1 MSILFTVESSKYSI
15 LPKVKKRFDEILF
28 CKNNVIDIQEEL
40 QNLSDSNCSFEKF
53 ITKKQELNHAVT
65 SLYSMIQKLEDMGVM
80 IKSVDEG
87 LLDFPSI
94 RYDEEIWLCWKFGE
108 NQVKFW
114 HGKEEGFMGRKPIP
128 QEGFEYVDDF
138 ADLR

>member
-1 MSILFTVESSKYSI
+1 MSILFTVDQANTI

-128 QEGFEYVDDF
+128 QEGFEYIDDF

>member
-1 MSILFTVESSKYSI
+1 MSILFTVDKANTI
-15 LPKVKKRFDEILF
+15 LPKVKKRFDEILC
-28 CKNNVIDIQEEL
+28 CKNNVMDIQEEL

-53 ITKKQELNHAVT
+53 IKKKQELNHAVT
-65 SLYSMIQKLEDMGVM
+65 SLYNMIQELEDMGIM

-94 RYDEEIWLCWKFGE
+94 RDDEEIWLCWKFGE

-114 HGKEEGFMGRKPIP
+114 HRKDEGFMGRKPIP

>member
-1 MSILFTVESSKYSI
+1 MSILFTIDQANTI

>member
-1 MSILFTVESSKYSI
+1 MYILFTVDQANTI

-53 ITKKQELNHAVT
+53 ITKKQQLNHAVT

>member
-1 MSILFTVESSKYSI
+1 MSILFTVDKANTI
-15 LPKVKKRFDEILF
+15 LPKVKKRFDEILC
-28 CKNNVIDIQEEL
+28 CKNNVMDIQEEL

-53 ITKKQELNHAVT
+53 IKKKQELNHAVT
-65 SLYSMIQKLEDMGVM
+65 ALYNMIQELEDMGIM

-114 HGKEEGFMGRKPIP
+114 HRKEEGFMGRKPIP

>member
-1 MSILFTVESSKYSI
+1 MSILFTVDKANTI
-15 LPKVKKRFDEILF
+15 LPKVKKRFDEILC
-28 CKNNVIDIQEEL
+28 CKNNVMDVQEEL

-53 ITKKQELNHAVT
+53 IKKKQELNHAVT
-65 SLYSMIQKLEDMGVM
+65 SLYNMIQELEDMGIM

-94 RYDEEIWLCWKFGE
+94 RDDEEIWLCWKFGE

-114 HGKEEGFMGRKPIP
+114 HRKEEGFMGRKPIP

>member
-1 MSILFTVESSKYSI
+1 MSILFTVDQANTI

-108 NQVKFW
+108 NKVKFW
-114 HGKEEGFMGRKPIP
+114 HRKEEGFMGRKPIP

>member
-1 MSILFTVESSKYSI
+1 MSILFTVDKANNI
-15 LPKVKKRFDEILF
+15 LPKVKKRFDEILC
-28 CKNNVIDIQEEL
+28 CKNNVMDIQEEL

-53 ITKKQELNHAVT
+53 IKKKQELNHAVT
-65 SLYSMIQKLEDMGVM
+65 SLYNMIQELEDLGIM

-94 RYDEEIWLCWKFGE
+94 RDDEEIWLCWKFGE

-114 HGKEEGFMGRKPIP
+114 HRKEEGFMGRKPIP

>member
-1 MSILFTVESSKYSI
+1 MFTLFTVDKANTI
-15 LPKVKKRFDEILF
+15 LPKVKKRFDEILC
-28 CKNNVIDIQEEL
+28 CKNNVMDIQEEL
-40 QNLSDSNCSFEKF
+40 QNLSDSNCGFEKF
-53 ITKKQELNHAVT
+53 IKKKQELNHAVT
-65 SLYSMIQKLEDMGVM
+65 SLYNMIQELEDMGIM

-108 NQVKFW
+108 SQVKFW
-114 HGKEEGFMGRKPIP
+114 HRKDEGFMGRKPIP

>member
-1 MSILFTVESSKYSI
+1 MFTLFTVDKANTI
-15 LPKVKKRFDEILF
+15 LPKVKKKFDEILC
-28 CKNNVIDIQEEL
+28 CKNNVMDIQEEL

-53 ITKKQELNHAVT
+53 IKKKQELNHIVT
-65 SLYSMIQKLEDMGVM
+65 SLYKMIQELEDMGVM

-94 RYDEEIWLCWKFGE
+94 RCDEEIWLCWKFGE
-108 NQVKFW
+108 NKVKFW
-114 HGKEEGFMGRKPIP
+114 HGKDEGFMGRKPIP
-128 QEGFEYVDDF
+128 QDGFEYIDDF

>member
-1 MSILFTVESSKYSI
+1 MFTLFTIDKANTI
-15 LPKVKKRFDEILF
+15 LPKVKKKFEEILC
-28 CKNNVIDIQEEL
+28 CKNNVMDIQEEL

-53 ITKKQELNHAVT
+53 IRKKQELNHVVT
-65 SLYSMIQKLEDMGVM
+65 NLYKLIQELEDMGAMV
-80 IKSVDEG
+80 KSVDEG

-94 RYDEEIWLCWKFGE
+94 RYDKEIWLCWKYGE
-108 NQVKFW
+108 SKVKFW

-128 QEGFEYVDDF
+128 LEGFEYLDDF

>member
-1 MSILFTVESSKYSI
+1 MSILFTVDQANTI

-53 ITKKQELNHAVT
+53 LTKKQELNHAVT

>member
-1 MSILFTVESSKYSI
+1 MSILFTVDKANTI
-15 LPKVKKRFDEILF
+15 LPKVKKRFDEILC
-28 CKNNVIDIQEEL
+28 CKNNVMDIQEEL
-40 QNLSDSNCSFEKF
+40 QNLSDSNCGFEKF
-53 ITKKQELNHAVT
+53 IKKKQELNHAVT
-65 SLYSMIQKLEDMGVM
+65 SLYSMIQELEDMGIM

-114 HGKEEGFMGRKPIP
+114 HRKEEGFMGRKPIP

>member
-1 MSILFTVESSKYSI
+1 MSILFTVDKANTI
-15 LPKVKKRFDEILF
+15 LPKVKKRFDEILC
-28 CKNNVIDIQEEL
+28 CKNNVMDIQEEL
-40 QNLSDSNCSFEKF
+40 QNLSDSHCSFEKF
-53 ITKKQELNHAVT
+53 IKKKQELNHAVT
-65 SLYSMIQKLEDMGVM
+65 ALYNMIQELEDMGIM

-114 HGKEEGFMGRKPIP
+114 HRKEEGFMGRKPIP

>member
-1 MSILFTVESSKYSI
+1 MSILFTVDKANTI
-15 LPKVKKRFDEILF
+15 LPKVKKRFDEILC
-28 CKNNVIDIQEEL
+28 CKNNVMDIQEEL
-40 QNLSDSNCSFEKF
+40 QNLSDSNSSFEKF
-53 ITKKQELNHAVT
+53 IKKKQELNHAVT
-65 SLYSMIQKLEDMGVM
+65 SLYNMIQELEDMGVM

-108 NQVKFW
+108 SQVKFW
-114 HGKEEGFMGRKPIP
+114 HRKDEGFMGRKPIP

>member
-1 MSILFTVESSKYSI
+1 MSILFTVDEANTI
-15 LPKVKKRFDEILF
+15 LPKVKKRFDEILC
-28 CKNNVIDIQEEL
+28 CKNNVMDIQEEL
-40 QNLSDSNCSFEKF
+40 QNLSDSNSSFEKF
-53 ITKKQELNHAVT
+53 IKKKQELNHAVT
-65 SLYSMIQKLEDMGVM
+65 SLYNMIQELEDMGVM

-94 RYDEEIWLCWKFGE
+94 RYDEEIWLCWKLGE

-114 HGKEEGFMGRKPIP
+114 HRKEEGFMGRKPIP

>member
-1 MSILFTVESSKYSI
+1 MSILFTVDEANNI
-15 LPKVKKRFDEILF
+15 LPKVKKRFDEILC
-28 CKNNVIDIQEEL
+28 CKNNVMDIQEEL
-40 QNLSDSNCSFEKF
+40 QNLSDSNSSFEKF
-53 ITKKQELNHAVT
+53 IKKKQELNHAVT
-65 SLYSMIQKLEDMGVM
+65 SLYNMIQELEDMGVM

-114 HGKEEGFMGRKPIP
+114 HRKEEGFMGRKPIP

>member
-1 MSILFTVESSKYSI
+1 MSILFTVDEANNI
-15 LPKVKKRFDEILF
+15 LPKVKKRFDEILC
-28 CKNNVIDIQEEL
+28 CKNNVMDIQEEL

-53 ITKKQELNHAVT
+53 IKKKQELNHAVT
-65 SLYSMIQKLEDMGVM
+65 SLYNMIQELEDMGIM

-114 HGKEEGFMGRKPIP
+114 HRKEEGFMGRKPIP

>member
-1 MSILFTVESSKYSI
+1 MFTLFTIDKANTI
-15 LPKVKKRFDEILF
+15 LPKVKKKFEEILC
-28 CKNNVIDIQEEL
+28 CKNNVMDIQEEL

-53 ITKKQELNHAVT
+53 IRKKQELNHIVT
-65 SLYSMIQKLEDMGVM
+65 NLYKLIQELEDMGVM
-80 IKSVDEG
+80 VKSVDEG

-94 RYDEEIWLCWKFGE
+94 RYDKEIWLCWKYGE
-108 NQVKFW
+108 SKVKFW

-128 QEGFEYVDDF
+128 LEGFEYLDDF

>member
-1 MSILFTVESSKYSI
+1 MSILFTVDQANTI

-87 LLDFPSI
+87 LLDFPSL

>member
-1 MSILFTVESSKYSI
+1 MSILFTVDQANTI

-114 HGKEEGFMGRKPIP
+114 HGKEEGFMGKKPIP

>member
-1 MSILFTVESSKYSI
+1 MSILFTVDKANTI
-15 LPKVKKRFDEILF
+15 LPKVKKRFDEILC
-28 CKNNVIDIQEEL
+28 CKNNVMDIQEEL
-40 QNLSDSNCSFEKF
+40 QNLSDSNCGFEKF
-53 ITKKQELNHAVT
+53 IKKKQELNHAVT
-65 SLYSMIQKLEDMGVM
+65 SLYNMIQELEDMGIL

-108 NQVKFW
+108 SQVKFW
-114 HGKEEGFMGRKPIP
+114 HRKDEGFMGRKPIP

>member
-1 MSILFTVESSKYSI
+1 
-15 LPKVKKRFDEILF
+15 
-28 CKNNVIDIQEEL
+28 
-40 QNLSDSNCSFEKF
+40 
-53 ITKKQELNHAVT
+53 
-65 SLYSMIQKLEDMGVM
+65 MGIM

-108 NQVKFW
+108 SQVKFW
-114 HGKEEGFMGRKPIP
+114 HRKDEGFMGRKPIP

>member
-1 MSILFTVESSKYSI
+1 MSILFTVDKANTI
-15 LPKVKKRFDEILF
+15 LPKVKTKFDEILC
-28 CKNNVIDIQEEL
+28 CKNNVMDIQEEL
-40 QNLSDSNCSFEKF
+40 QNLSDSNCGFEKF
-53 ITKKQELNHAVT
+53 IKKKQELNHAVT
-65 SLYSMIQKLEDMGVM
+65 SLYNIIQELEDMGIM

-108 NQVKFW
+108 SQVKFW
-114 HGKEEGFMGRKPIP
+114 HRKDEGFMGRKPIP

>member
-1 MSILFTVESSKYSI
+1 MSILFTVDQANTI

-65 SLYSMIQKLEDMGVM
+65 SLYSRIQKLEDMGVM

>member
-1 MSILFTVESSKYSI
+1 MSIIFTVDKANTI
-15 LPKVKKRFDEILF
+15 LPKVKKRFDEILC
-28 CKNNVIDIQEEL
+28 CKNNVMDIQEEL
-40 QNLSDSNCSFEKF
+40 QNLSDSNSSFEKF
-53 ITKKQELNHAVT
+53 IKKKQELNHAVT
-65 SLYSMIQKLEDMGVM
+65 SLYNMIQELEDMGVM

-108 NQVKFW
+108 NQIKFW
-114 HGKEEGFMGRKPIP
+114 HRKEEGFMGRKPIP
-128 QEGFEYVDDF
+128 QDGFEYVDDF

>member
-1 MSILFTVESSKYSI
+1 MSILFTVDKANTI
-15 LPKVKKRFDEILF
+15 LPKVKKRFDEILC
-28 CKNNVIDIQEEL
+28 CKNNVMDIQEEL
-40 QNLSDSNCSFEKF
+40 QNLSDSNCGFEKF
-53 ITKKQELNHAVT
+53 IKKKQELNHAVT
-65 SLYSMIQKLEDMGVM
+65 SLYNMIQELEDLGIM

-108 NQVKFW
+108 SQVKFW
-114 HGKEEGFMGRKPIP
+114 HRKDEGFMGRKPIP

>member
-1 MSILFTVESSKYSI
+1 MSIHFTVDQANTI

-53 ITKKQELNHAVT
+53 ITKKQQLNHAVT

>member
-1 MSILFTVESSKYSI
+1 MSILFTVDQANTI

-65 SLYSMIQKLEDMGVM
+65 SLYSMIQKLVDMGVL

>member
-1 MSILFTVESSKYSI
+1 MSILFTVDKANTI
-15 LPKVKKRFDEILF
+15 LPKVKKRFDEILC
-28 CKNNVIDIQEEL
+28 CKNNVMDIQEEL

-53 ITKKQELNHAVT
+53 IKKKQELNHAVT
-65 SLYSMIQKLEDMGVM
+65 ALYNMIQELEDMGIM

-94 RYDEEIWLCWKFGE
+94 RYDEEVWLCWKFGE

-114 HGKEEGFMGRKPIP
+114 HRKEEGFMGRKPIP

>member
-1 MSILFTVESSKYSI
+1 MSILFTVDQANTI

-28 CKNNVIDIQEEL
+28 CKNNVIDIQDEL

-53 ITKKQELNHAVT
+53 ITKKQQLNHAVT

>member
-1 MSILFTVESSKYSI
+1 MSILFTVDQANTI
-15 LPKVKKRFDEILF
+15 LPKVKKPFDEILF

>member
-1 MSILFTVESSKYSI
+1 MSILFTVDKANTI
-15 LPKVKKRFDEILF
+15 LPKVKKRFDEILC
-28 CKNNVIDIQEEL
+28 CKNNVMDIQEEL
-40 QNLSDSNCSFEKF
+40 QNLSDSNSSFEKF
-53 ITKKQELNHAVT
+53 IKKKQELNHAVS
-65 SLYSMIQKLEDMGVM
+65 SLYKMIQELEDMGVM

-114 HGKEEGFMGRKPIP
+114 HRKEEGFMGRKPIP